1 MVKHENRE
9 IGCVTGASP
18 RLQHALSFGP
28 RIGKFS
34 GKSFRRYVLADLTK
48 AMGINRPSLY
58 ATFGIVGEL
67 FRKAA
72 GRYHDGTAAH
82 PRQALEEVT
91 ARTVVKRLLYGIV
104 ELLTDTRTLQGC
116 LTIQAAGGARR
127 KESREMT
134 PSQSIPF

>member
-1 MVKHENRE
+1 LDRVLE
-9 IGCVTGASP
+9 
-18 RLQHALSFGP
+18 SFPAKAFEGT
-28 RIGKFS
+28 S
-34 GKSFRRYVLADLTK
+34 LADLTK

-91 ARTVVKRLLYGIV
+91 ARTVVKRLLYGTV
-104 ELLTDTRTLQGC
+104 ELLTDTRTPQGC
-116 LTIQAAGGARR
+116 LTIQVAGGASR
-127 KESREMT
+127 KD
-134 PSQSIPF
+134 